1 MNSKNPVYNITLKD
15 KLYIFYEMMSAPYK
29 TNKNI
34 CSHEDK
40 LNQFYKSQ
48 AVLYDAYRQNMLH
61 GKKKLIPSI
70 PFNNDDTVLILAGG
84 TGDILDHMIPYINKF
99 KKIVLVDLCGELL
112 KIAREKR
119 GNIKNLNIVHDDA
132 TTFIS
137 DEKFDK
143 IIITYSL
150 TMIPCWMKAIEII
163 KKNLKYGGYLGV
175 SDFTVLQDSNIFE
188 KINGTLFKNMFKKDG
203 VFLNENHIKVLDAE
217 FERVNCYI
225 EYGGF
230 PLTPSLFKCPYYYG
244 LWKNININKY
254 D

>member
-1 MNSKNPVYNITLKD
+1 MWRVIKNC
-15 KLYIFYEMMSAPYK
+15 E
-29 TNKNI
+29 
-34 CSHEDK
+34 
-40 LNQFYKSQ
+40 
-48 AVLYDAYRQNMLH
+48 R
-61 GKKKLIPSI
+61 KKRK
-70 PFNNDDTVLILAGG
+70 
-84 TGDILDHMIPYINKF
+84 Y
-99 KKIVLVDLCGELL
+99 
-112 KIAREKR
+112 
-119 GNIKNLNIVHDDA
+119 KNLNIVHDDA

-150 TMIPCWMKAIEII
+150 TMIPCWMKTIEII

-230 PLTPSLFKCPYYYG
+230 PLIPSLLKCPYYYG